1 MKIVTRPDQTLTI
14 QLREFKRKKGGTR
27 GGRMELSKS
36 RTITVHD
43 ISLDEVH
50 AQILPIL
57 EELEKQTKTR
67 RRG

>member
-1 MKIVTRPDQTLTI
+1 MKIVTRPEQTLTI

-36 RTITVHD
+36 QTITVHD
-43 ISLDEVH
+43 IDLAEVH
-50 AQILPIL
+50 ARFLDVL
-57 EELEKQTKTR
+57 EELEKSKTR